1 MHVVKKWILLLTY
14 FSNSMHLTT
23 SLTCICC
30 IGNATLSLQSHEASA
45 SLGSA
50 TLYYMWGKWSP
61 SFKRTVTEM
70 VDFFFFFPSATWHR
84 DLITTLS
91 TIGIRTRVYV
101 WLNILD
107 ASEIIV
113 VEVFGVCLLEHF
125 LLLKLRMSCDLPK
138 NIHKTVKEPSDVRQ
152 KSWCNKQ

>member
-1 MHVVKKWILLLTY
+1 MQHSAFNLMKLLHLLVQQLCITCGGSEAPLLRGLLQKWLT
-14 FSNSMHLTT
+14 
-23 SLTCICC
+23 
-30 IGNATLSLQSHEASA
+30 
-45 SLGSA
+45 
-50 TLYYMWGKWSP
+50 
-61 SFKRTVTEM
+61 
-70 VDFFFFFPSATWHR
+70 FFFFPSATWHR

-91 TIGIRTRVYV
+91 AIGIRTRVDV

>member
-1 MHVVKKWILLLTY
+1 MQHSAFNLMKLLHPLVQQLCITCGGSEAPILSGLLQKWLT
-14 FSNSMHLTT
+14 
-23 SLTCICC
+23 
-30 IGNATLSLQSHEASA
+30 
-45 SLGSA
+45 
-50 TLYYMWGKWSP
+50 
-61 SFKRTVTEM
+61 
-70 VDFFFFFPSATWHR
+70 FFFSSATWHR

-91 TIGIRTRVYV
+91 AIGIRTRVDV

-125 LLLKLRMSCDLPK
+125 FLLKLRMSCDLPK